1 MGEARAKGLS
11 AFLSER
17 ARTLSLLRP
26 VPRATLAEAS
36 ERFPD
41 AKEFARRYGSIGH
54 EGQTHV
60 GRAPHR

>member
-1 MGEARAKGLS
+1 MGEVRAKALS

-41 AKEFARRYGSIGH
+41 AKEFARRFGSNVRV
-54 EGQTHV
+54 GQAHM
-60 GRAPHR
+60 GRARHH